1 MNAGVGR
8 RTFIT
13 GSLAAVGA
21 SAVAAPGAEVAAGGK
36 RDVYVLQVYQF
47 KNSDAAKSAESIKR
61 ADEYFQAALIPALGR
76 AGAGPVGVLVETGKA
91 ETNYYVLIPLPS
103 FEAAGMLPHTL
114 DADAEY
120 TRAGEAFLKAP
131 PKDPGY
137 NNLETRIM
145 LAAEFMP
152 KLAVPEKK
160 ETRLF
165 ELRRYRSP
173 SEPAFRKKLEMFGT
187 GELAIFKRVGLN
199 PVFYGEMLSGPD
211 MPNITYMLT
220 YVDEDAK
227 KKAWGAFGGDAEWH
241 KLSKTPGYTDPE
253 IIANI
258 KSVSLKPTGYSQI

>member
-1 MNAGVGR
+1 MNSGVGR
-8 RTFIT
+8 RTFIAS
-13 GSLAAVGA
+13 SLAVVGA
-21 SAVAAPGAEVAAGGK
+21 SAMAGAGAEAQVAGK
-36 RDVYVLQVYQF
+36 REIYVLQVYSF
-47 KNSDAAKSAESIKR
+47 KNADMVKR
-61 ADEYFQAALIPALGR
+61 ADEYFEKALIPALHR
-76 AGAGPVGVLVETGKA
+76 AGSGPVGVLVESVKA
-91 ETNYYVLIPLPS
+91 DAIGNYYVLIPLTTVDD
-103 FEAAGMLPHTL
+103 AAELPRTL

-120 TRAGEAFLKAP
+120 TKSGEAFLKAS

-137 NNLETRIM
+137 TNLETRIM

-152 KLAVPEKK
+152 KLEVPEKK

-199 PVFYGEMLSGPD
+199 PVFYGEMLAGPD

-258 KSVSLKPTGYSQI
+258 KSIMLKPTTYSQI